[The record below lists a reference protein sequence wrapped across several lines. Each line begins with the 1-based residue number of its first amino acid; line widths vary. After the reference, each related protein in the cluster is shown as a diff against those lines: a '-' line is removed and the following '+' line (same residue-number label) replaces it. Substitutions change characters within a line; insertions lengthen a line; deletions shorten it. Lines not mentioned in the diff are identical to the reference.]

1 MVLAGGLGMFL
12 PLPMEHALLEMPL
25 RVWRRLPPR
34 LFHVLGSHNNAPR
47 HGSRGGGGD
56 TDTQGL
62 VAVLQDLAG

>member
-1 MVLAGGLGMFL
+1 MVLAVGLGMFL
-12 PLPMEHALLEMPL
+12 TLPMEHALLGDAAA
-25 RVWRRLPPR
+25 RLPPR
-34 LFHVLGSHNNAPR
+34 LFHLLGSHNNAPR